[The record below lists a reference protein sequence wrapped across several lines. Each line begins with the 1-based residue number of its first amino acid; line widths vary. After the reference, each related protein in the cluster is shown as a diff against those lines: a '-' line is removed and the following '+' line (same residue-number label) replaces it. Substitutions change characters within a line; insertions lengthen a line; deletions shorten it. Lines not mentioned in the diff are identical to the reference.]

1 MNTNIINKKKILIVE
16 DENVIR
22 NELKT
27 LLENS
32 GYEVLALE
40 NFHNAKEDI
49 LNEKPDLILLDIN
62 IPNINGEI
70 LLKEI
75 RKETNVPVI
84 MVTSRAGEVD
94 EVLSISY
101 GADDYITKPYNPTIL
116 LLRIQN
122 IFKRMKNNRDDIFY
136 DDIIVNPQK
145 GILEQNGK
153 IIELTKNEMIIF
165 TYLLSNRGKIVTRD
179 DLMTDLWN
187 NNEFINDNALT
198 VNISRLRSKLQD
210 FGIKD
215 KIETR
220 KGQGYKLL

>member
-1 MNTNIINKKKILIVE
+1 MKKILIIE
-16 DENVIR
+16 DEETIR

-32 GYEVLALE
+32 GYEVLMLE
-40 NFHNAKEDI
+40 KFTNAKEDI
-49 LNEKPDLILLDIN
+49 KSMTLDLILLDIN
-62 IPNINGEI
+62 LPNINGEM

-75 RKETNVPVI
+75 RKESNIPVI
-84 MVTSRAGEVD
+84 MVTSRVCEVD
-94 EVLSISY
+94 EVLSMSY

-122 IFKRMKNNRDDIFY
+122 VFKRMENNRDDLFY
-136 DDIIVNPQK
+136 DDIVVNPKK
-145 GILEQNGK
+145 GILEKNGK
-153 IIELTKNEMIIF
+153 VLELTKNEMIIF
-165 TYLLSNRGKIVTRD
+165 TYLLNNRGRIVNRD

-198 VNISRLRSKLQD
+198 VNISRLRNKLQD
-210 FGIKD
+210 FGLEN

>member
-1 MNTNIINKKKILIVE
+1 MKKILIIE
-16 DENVIR
+16 DEETIR

-32 GYEVLALE
+32 GYEVLMLE
-40 NFHNAKEDI
+40 KFTNAKEDI
-49 LNEKPDLILLDIN
+49 KSMTLDLILLDIN
-62 IPNINGEI
+62 LPNINGEM

-75 RKETNVPVI
+75 RKESNIPVI
-84 MVTSRAGEVD
+84 MVTSRVCEVD
-94 EVLSISY
+94 EVLSMSY

-116 LLRIQN
+116 LL
-122 IFKRMKNNRDDIFY
+122 
-136 DDIIVNPQK
+136 
-145 GILEQNGK
+145 
-153 IIELTKNEMIIF
+153 KNEMIIF
-165 TYLLSNRGKIVTRD
+165 TYLLNNRGRIVNRD

-198 VNISRLRSKLQD
+198 VNISRLRNKLQD
-210 FGIKD
+210 FGLEN

>member
-1 MNTNIINKKKILIVE
+1 MKKILIIE
-16 DENVIR
+16 DEETIR

-32 GYEVLALE
+32 GYEVLMLE
-40 NFHNAKEDI
+40 KFTNAKEDI
-49 LNEKPDLILLDIN
+49 KSMTLDLILLDIN
-62 IPNINGEI
+62 LPNINGEM

-75 RKETNVPVI
+75 RKESNIPVI
-84 MVTSRAGEVD
+84 MVTSRVCEVD
-94 EVLSISY
+94 EVLSMSY

-122 IFKRMKNNRDDIFY
+122 IFKRMENNRDDLFY
-136 DDIIVNPQK
+136 DDIVVNPKK
-145 GILEQNGK
+145 GILEKNGK
-153 IIELTKNEMIIF
+153 VLELTKNEMIIF
-165 TYLLSNRGKIVTRD
+165 TYLLNNRGRIVNRD

-198 VNISRLRSKLQD
+198 VNISRLRNKLQD
-210 FGIKD
+210 FGLEN

-220 KGQGYKLL
+220 KGQGYKFKKIFIR

>member
-1 MNTNIINKKKILIVE
+1 MKKILIIE
-16 DENVIR
+16 DEETIR

-32 GYEVLALE
+32 GYEVLMLE
-40 NFHNAKEDI
+40 KFTNAKEDI
-49 LNEKPDLILLDIN
+49 KSMTLDLILLDIN
-62 IPNINGEI
+62 LPNINGEM

-75 RKETNVPVI
+75 RKESNIPVI
-84 MVTSRAGEVD
+84 MVTSRVCEVD
-94 EVLSISY
+94 EVLSMSY

-122 IFKRMKNNRDDIFY
+122 IFKKMENNRDDLFY
-136 DDIIVNPQK
+136 DDIVVNPKK
-145 GILEQNGK
+145 GILEKNGK
-153 IIELTKNEMIIF
+153 VLELTKNEMIIF
-165 TYLLSNRGKIVTRD
+165 TYLLNNRGRIVNRD

-198 VNISRLRSKLQD
+198 VNISRLRNKLQD
-210 FGIKD
+210 FGLEN